1 MLFIGI
7 CGASGSGKSTLAE
20 ALREKL
26 GEDRCLV
33 LQQDAYYRDHSFLT
47 FEQRVKL
54 NYDEPQ
60 IFDHDLLLEDVQQ
73 LLNGGGITRKG
84 YNFSE
89 HRRDDRPD
97 EIILPKEV
105 MILEGIHCFHD
116 KRLTELMFL
125 KLYMQVEPDICLLR
139 RIERDIVDRGRDIQG
154 IGEQYLNTVKPM
166 YDKYIRNYIHDADVI
181 VANGGKNARIVDILA
196 PHISNNELFQSNNVA
211 LKCEISACGRCELLG
226 SAQYELFD

>member
-7 CGASGSGKSTLAE
+7 CGASGSGKSTLAH
-20 ALREKL
+20 ALEEKL
-26 GEDRCLV
+26 GKDCCLV
-33 LQQDAYYRDHSFLT
+33 LQQDAYYRDHSHLI

-54 NYDEPQ
+54 NYDEPG
-60 IFDHDLLLEDVQQ
+60 IFDHDLLLEDIQQ
-73 LLNGGGITRKG
+73 LLRGGGITKKG

-89 HRRDDRPD
+89 HKREDKPD

-105 MILEGIHCFHD
+105 LILEGIHCFHD

-139 RIERDIVDRGRDIQG
+139 RIERDIVERGRDIQG
-154 IGEQYLNTVKPM
+154 IGEQYLNSVKPM
-166 YDKYIRNYIHDADVI
+166 FDRHIRNYIKDADVI

-196 PHISNNELFQSNNVA
+196 GYVQDELN
-211 LKCEISACGRCELLG
+211 KR
-226 SAQYELFD
+226 

>member
-7 CGASGSGKSTLAE
+7 CGASGSGKSTLAH
-20 ALREKL
+20 ALEEKL
-26 GEDRCLV
+26 GIERCLV
-33 LQQDAYYRDHSFLT
+33 LQQDAYYRDHSHLT

-54 NYDEPQ
+54 NYDEPG
-60 IFDHDLLLEDVQQ
+60 IFDHDLLLEDIMQ
-73 LLNGGGITRKG
+73 LLRGGGITRKA

-105 MILEGIHCFHD
+105 LILEGIHCFHD
-116 KRLTELMFL
+116 MRLTELMFL

-154 IGEQYLNTVKPM
+154 IAEQYRNSVKPM
-166 YDKYIRNYIHDADVI
+166 FDRYIRNYIKDADVI

-196 PHISNNELFQSNNVA
+196 GYVQDELN
-211 LKCEISACGRCELLG
+211 KRTE
-226 SAQYELFD
+226 